1 MLEDRLWTTS
11 FPLVLSQCRSSG
23 TTAVNAAERNLGV
36 DGTADTIT
44 RLKIGRLTP
53 TRLFA
58 EYIVERYNM
67 QNGNRP
73 MSEQDPDDRPDAG
86 LSLITTFVV
95 ILISVLLLAY
105 STGTHFPYQSATAQ
119 AFANQG
125 IAAVPPM

>member
-1 MLEDRLWTTS
+1 
-11 FPLVLSQCRSSG
+11 
-23 TTAVNAAERNLGV
+23 
-36 DGTADTIT
+36 
-44 RLKIGRLTP
+44 
-53 TRLFA
+53 
-58 EYIVERYNM
+58 
-67 QNGNRP
+67 

-105 STGTHFPYQSATAQ
+105 SMGTHFTDQSATAQ